1 MPRLK
6 DATYSRRFAPIKN
19 HPGSTPYLRKE
30 SSLNEFPSSTLGVPA
45 IRCRRAS
52 SGGWPASRGRRRRG
66 RPRPRAGTS
75 RPPTRSAPASCRTG
89 TSTVPAHGNVTKKRV
104 HKKGHHIDDEDK
116 QKETWMTSHCLL
128 LSRASVEEGPV
139 GASAPAEVK
148 AVAAAAAAGGAAE
161 EELADAGP
169 SPMLM

>member
-1 MPRLK
+1 M
-6 DATYSRRFAPIKN
+6 
-19 HPGSTPYLRKE
+19 YLRFVAE
-30 SSLNEFPSSTLGVPA
+30 ELPA
-45 IRCRRAS
+45 AGGQRVEGDAGAAGHGHVLARRVHRREAHR
-52 SGGWPASRGRRRRG
+52 PVAAQVRRRYLR
-66 RPRPRAGTS
+66 T
-75 RPPTRSAPASCRTG
+75 APEQ
-89 TSTVPAHGNVTKKRV
+89 KKRV

-148 AVAAAAAAGGAAE
+148 AVAAAAAAAGGAAE